1 MDEERNGSLQERDRE
16 AVRRELEE
24 IASEFEALGVRL
36 RTVHGSLPVSPRE
49 DLMLLGEEDPDYS
62 CIVRGAIECTLN
74 DHLRIVV
81 ETLRTAAQSEAK

>member
-1 MDEERNGSLQERDRE
+1 MGKERNGSLLERDRE
-16 AVRRELEE
+16 AVQRELQE

-62 CIVRGAIECTLN
+62 CIVRGAIECALN
-74 DHLRIVV
+74 DHLGTLV
-81 ETLRTAAQSEAK
+81 ETLLAAARSEVK

>member
-1 MDEERNGSLQERDRE
+1 MDEERSGSLQERDRE

-62 CIVRGAIECTLN
+62 CIARGAIECALN
-74 DHLRIVV
+74 DHLKIVV
-81 ETLRTAAQSEAK
+81 EILHSAARSEAE